1 MRISAFL
8 IPNTVRRTRGAPRP
22 FEALRR
28 TNPGK
33 IRILCVAGIRQGS
46 GFCRYACGKTQLR
59 QNAPR
64 RYAATTERSL
74 TIHILDGIQPGRYA
88 RTGQRP
94 SAFFHIIITDQP
106 LCVKRKLSRP
116 SVLQPVARCGI
127 GILSAF
133 PQNGAVQ
140 VRHHYFAPAV
150 QLQVLRSNRRP
161 WPRANHGMRQPQR
174 MDEAAGRLS
183 CDAFDTGAALSE
195 LITAPK
201 ASEIISPET

>member
-33 IRILCVAGIRQGS
+33 IRILCVAGIQQGAGS
-46 GFCRYACGKTQLR
+46 VDMSAAKRSFGKMHLDGTRPDDTHPQR
-59 QNAPR
+59 NAP
-64 RYAATTERSL
+64 S
-74 TIHILDGIQPGRYA
+74 RYA

-106 LCVKRKLSRP
+106 LCVKRKLSQP
-116 SVLQPVARCGI
+116 SDLQSVARCGI

-133 PQNGAVQ
+133 PQNGTVQ
-140 VRHHYFAPAV
+140 VGHLYFAPAV
-150 QLQVLRSNRRP
+150 QLQILRSNRC
-161 WPRANHGMRQPQR
+161 
-174 MDEAAGRLS
+174 L
-183 CDAFDTGAALSE
+183 
-195 LITAPK
+195 
-201 ASEIISPET
+201 